1 MALYR
6 RCSLSR
12 LARQRRL
19 QALAHE
25 ASRVSDASNWQQIS
39 AFQARVREAE
49 RKARH
54 RLKPKTKFKPRRRR
68 ARRYSTLAVK
78 APTVQSAGP
87 IQRVADALGV
97 PVSLMTNPRPDLT
110 AAPEFDEAQRR
121 AALYSTDPNAVL
133 QARVTGRVGAHI
145 NAMKAVA
152 YSTQGQVAAMQ
163 GLTMVKQRLR
173 RAGLVAVLRRQP
185 PGKLKHFIFHHW
197 RKRSQDKIRRNINQ
211 NLAAEYF
218 VNRTLIKYLRW
229 WQFLGHVAVARRMAV
244 RMGNTRIRRK
254 CFRAWKRFVTMQA
267 TVAANRDL
275 FRNAAIRELAMK
287 AELSAA
293 DRERL
298 FREMWLPQ
306 VFASIKAEAR
316 CVHAHAR
323 LPGHGWGCRVCGSW
337 GCSRAGRAG
346 TGESCGGRHTFDDT
360 GCCTTTSG
368 GGTSARIERRRSR
381 TNAASNGAWNRT
393 WKPIVPRP
401 PRRLRQPRRR
411 QN

>member
-1 MALYR
+1 M
-6 RCSLSR
+6 
-12 LARQRRL
+12 
-19 QALAHE
+19 
-25 ASRVSDASNWQQIS
+25 SDASNWQQIS

-306 VFASIKAEAR
+306 VFANIKAEAR

-323 LPGHGWGCRVCGSW
+323 LPRHGWGVSCVRLVWLFTRRASRYWRVMRW
-337 GCSRAGRAG
+337 AAHFR
-346 TGESCGGRHTFDDT
+346 RHRLLYNHFWRWHKRKDRKK
-360 GCCTTTSG
+360 
-368 GGTSARIERRRSR
+368 AFKNERRIQRR
-381 TNAASNGAWNRT
+381 VEQNMEADRAKAAAEAEAAQKAAELAAQKQAEREEAER
-393 WKPIVPRP
+393 KERM
-401 PRRLRQPRRR
+401 RKAEE
-411 QN
+411 